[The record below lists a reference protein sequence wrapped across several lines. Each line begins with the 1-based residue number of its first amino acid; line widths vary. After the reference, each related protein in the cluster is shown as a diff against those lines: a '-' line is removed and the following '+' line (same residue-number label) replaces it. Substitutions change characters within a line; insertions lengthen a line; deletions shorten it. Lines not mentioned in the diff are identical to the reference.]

1 MTQRRGIAV
10 AILGPDGAGKSTLV
24 ASLVGAFPVEVRTFY
39 AGLYPQGRTRPRWRL
54 PGLGTVALL
63 FGMWRTEFR
72 ARRHRARGG
81 IVLYDRYAYDALL
94 PLSTSSRRVAR
105 WRRAL
110 IVRAAPRPD
119 MVVVLDAPATVL
131 RARRQEQPLEI
142 IEAQRVRYAELAVNL
157 RQAQTVD
164 ATMGADAVS
173 RRVTDLIWRRYVAR

>member
-1 MTQRRGIAV
+1 
-10 AILGPDGAGKSTLV
+10 
-24 ASLVGAFPVEVRTFY
+24 
-39 AGLYPQGRTRPRWRL
+39 
-54 PGLGTVALL
+54 
-63 FGMWRTEFR
+63 
-72 ARRHRARGG
+72 
-81 IVLYDRYAYDALL
+81 
-94 PLSTSSRRVAR
+94 
-105 WRRAL
+105 
-110 IVRAAPRPD
+110 